1 MPGIRHLSKLDEMG
15 GLVRRLMGDLADEPS
30 VYRHYSTLE
39 PGEILDHKPS
49 FQIMEQVTPQKYLPP
64 AGTEIGM
71 MSPAQLIAK
80 SVYPEDLRTAA
91 WQRLNLGGAGQSQ
104 QFAREP
110 IAVPLYVRPTATVTP
125 NQIGRRIAVFRKG
138 DYGAP
143 EQLLDVA
150 GDSDHALRTLIHEA
164 RHATQ
169 GYDLNQAPRALGS
182 ISSYRQSGIDGRS
195 LNTQSKRYFGQP
207 AEVFAWMG
215 GAGDDFVKAKGR
227 LVETPRDA
235 NAVIEMLEA
244 GEASPDMHPL
254 ARQLYTEAYRNNK
267 TAREHINNVLTR
279 YFAVP
284 GAVGAGAAGGGG
296 AE

>member
-1 MPGIRHLSKLDEMG
+1 MAGWDEAG
-15 GLVRRLMGDLADEPS
+15 PVLRKIIGELADEPS
-30 VYRHYSTLE
+30 IYRHHSTLE

-49 FQIMEQVTPQKYLPP
+49 FQLMESVTPRKYLPP

-71 MSPAQLIAK
+71 LSPAQLIAK
-80 SVYPEDLRTAA
+80 SVYPDDLRTAA

-104 QFAREP
+104 QFARDA
-110 IAVPLYVRPTATVTP
+110 IAVPLYTRPSATVTP
-125 NQIGRRIAVFRKG
+125 NQIGRRIAVFRRG
-138 DYGAP
+138 DYGIP
-143 EQLLDVA
+143 EQLLDVG
-150 GDSDHALRTLIHEA
+150 GDNDNALRTLIHEA

-169 GYDLNQAPRALGS
+169 GYDLNQAPRALRS
-182 ISSYRQSGIDGRS
+182 ISSYGQSGIDGRI
-195 LNTQSKRYFGQP
+195 LNAEGRRYFGQP

-244 GEASPDMHPL
+244 GEAAPDMHPL
-254 ARQLYTEAYRNNK
+254 ARQLYVEAYRNNK

-284 GAVGAGAAGGGG
+284 GAVAAGAA
-296 AE
+296 AEERE

>member
-1 MPGIRHLSKLDEMG
+1 MPRWDEAG
-15 GLVRRLMGDLADEPS
+15 PLLRKVIGELADEPS
-30 VYRHYSTLE
+30 VYRHRSTLE
-39 PGEILDHKPS
+39 AGEILDYKPN
-49 FQIMEQVTPQKYLPP
+49 FQLMESVTPRKYLPP

-71 MSPAQLIAK
+71 VSPAQLIANIA
-80 SVYPEDLRTAA
+80 YPDDLRAA
-91 WQRLNLGGAGQSQ
+91 ALQRLSLGGAGQNP
-104 QFAREP
+104 QFARDA

-125 NQIGRRIAVFRKG
+125 RQMGRRIATFRPREFRDG
-138 DYGAP
+138 QLSEQLP

-150 GDSDHALRTLIHEA
+150 GASDDALRTLIHEA

-169 GYDLNQAPRALGS
+169 GYDLNMAPRALSS

-195 LNTQSKRYFGQP
+195 LNAQGKRYFGQP

-215 GAGDDFVKAKGR
+215 GAGDDFVKARGR

-254 ARQLYTEAYRNNK
+254 ARQLYVEAYRNNK
-267 TAREHINNVLTR
+267 TAREHINNVLMR
-279 YFAVP
+279 YFAAP
-284 GAVGAGAAGGGG
+284 GAVAAAAG
-296 AE
+296 EEE